1 MIGVAL
7 GILAVILV
15 GPGSIWVGRW
25 RFLHTA
31 PRPAVALWQA
41 GSVSALLSVVGA
53 GVALSLGLFHHRSDP
68 SVAEVIVYSLI
79 LIFTLVVVGR
89 LIWSLVIVAQTTGAR
104 RARHRRAVDLLD
116 QANRRAELAG
126 PPGLR
131 VMKESVPV
139 AYCLPAVRRSRV
151 VLSDGALR
159 ALAPDEVAAV
169 LAHEEAHLRARHD
182 LVLDTFTALHRAFP
196 IAVRSEVP
204 LNEARLLVELLADDA
219 ARRRTGAV
227 PLARALV
234 AMAAAPVPRFAMGVS
249 YGTVVRVSRLAEDVR
264 PHRMLSLGIYLLALG
279 LIALPVV
286 LLGAQQLLD
295 WLGIAMNLGWY

>member
-25 RFLHTA
+25 TFLHRA
-31 PRPAVALWQA
+31 PRPAVVLWQA

-53 GVALSLGLFHHRSDP
+53 GVALSLGLLHNPDP
-68 SVAEVIVYSLI
+68 SVAEVIVYSMI
-79 LIFTLVVVGR
+79 LIFTLIVVGR
-89 LIWSLVIVAQTTGAR
+89 LIWSLVIVARTTGTR

-116 QANRRAELAG
+116 QVSRRAGLAG

-131 VMKESVPV
+131 VMNEPMPV
-139 AYCLPAVRRSRV
+139 AYCVPAVRQSRV

-196 IAVRSEVP
+196 IAVRSNVP
-204 LNEARLLVELLADDA
+204 LDEARLLVELLADDA

-264 PHRMLSLGIYLLALG
+264 PHRLLSAGIYLLALG
-279 LIALPVV
+279 LAALPVV
-286 LLGAQQLLD
+286 ILGAQQLLD
-295 WLGIAMNLGWY
+295 WFGLSLNLGWY

>member
-1 MIGVAL
+1 VIGVAL

-25 RFLHTA
+25 SFLHRA

-41 GSVSALLSVVGA
+41 GSVAALLSVVGS
-53 GVALSLGLFHHRSDP
+53 GLALSLGLFHNPDP
-68 SVAEVIVYSLI
+68 SVAEVIVYSII

-89 LIWSLVIVAQTTGAR
+89 LIWSLLIVVRKTGSR
-104 RARHRRAVDLLD
+104 RTRHRRAVDLLD
-116 QANRRAELAG
+116 QVSRRAELAG

-131 VMKESVPV
+131 VMSEPVPV
-139 AYCLPAVRRSRV
+139 AYCLPALRKSRV

-204 LNEARLLVELLADDA
+204 LNEARLLVEMLADDA

-234 AMAAAPVPRFAMGVS
+234 ALAAAPVPRFAMGVS
-249 YGTVVRVSRLAEDVR
+249 YGTVVRVSRLADDVR
-264 PHRMLSLGIYLLALG
+264 PHRLLSAGIYLLALG
-279 LIALPVV
+279 LVALPVL
-286 LLGAQQLLD
+286 LLGAQQILN
-295 WLGIAMNLGWY
+295 WLGSPVNLGWY

>member
-15 GPGSIWVGRW
+15 GPGSIWVGNW
-25 RFLHTA
+25 RFLHRV

-41 GSVSALLSVVGA
+41 GSVAALLSVVGA
-53 GVALSLGLFHHRSDP
+53 GLALSLGLLHNPAP
-68 SVAEVIVYSLI
+68 SVAEVIVYSMI
-79 LIFTLVVVGR
+79 LIFTAIVVGR
-89 LIWSLVIVAQTTGAR
+89 LIWSLVTVVRTSGLR

-116 QANRRAELAG
+116 QVSRRAELAG

-131 VMKESVPV
+131 VMSEPIPV
-139 AYCLPAVRRSRV
+139 AYCLPAVRHSRV
-151 VLSDGALR
+151 VVSDGALR
-159 ALAPDEVAAV
+159 TLASDEVAAV
-169 LAHEEAHLRARHD
+169 LAHEAAHVRARHD

-196 IAVRSEVP
+196 IAVRSEIP

-234 AMAAAPVPRFAMGVS
+234 AMAAAPVPGFAMGVS
-249 YGTVVRVSRLAEDVR
+249 YGTAVRVSRLAEDVR
-264 PHRMLSLGIYLLALG
+264 KHRLLSTGIYLLALG
-279 LIALPVV
+279 LMALPVV
-286 LLGAQQLLD
+286 IIGAPLLMGWA
-295 WLGIAMNLGWY
+295 GIDLNFGWY

>member
-25 RFLHTA
+25 SFLHRA

-41 GSVSALLSVVGA
+41 GSVAALLSVVGS
-53 GVALSLGLFHHRSDP
+53 GLALSLGLFHNPDP
-68 SVAEVIVYSLI
+68 SVAEVIVYSII

-89 LIWSLVIVAQTTGAR
+89 LIWSLLIVVRKTGSR
-104 RARHRRAVDLLD
+104 RSRHRRAVDLLD
-116 QANRRAELAG
+116 QVSRRAELAG

-131 VMKESVPV
+131 VMSEPVPV
-139 AYCLPAVRRSRV
+139 AYCLPALRKSRV

-204 LNEARLLVELLADDA
+204 LNEARLLVEMLADDA

-234 AMAAAPVPRFAMGVS
+234 ALAAAPVPRFAMGVS
-249 YGTVVRVSRLAEDVR
+249 YGTVVRVSRLADDVR
-264 PHRMLSLGIYLLALG
+264 PHRLLSAGIYLLALG
-279 LIALPVV
+279 LVALPVL
-286 LLGAQQLLD
+286 LLGAQQILN
-295 WLGIAMNLGWY
+295 WLGSSVNLGWY

>member
-25 RFLHTA
+25 SFLHRA
-31 PRPAVALWQA
+31 PRPAVVLWQA

-53 GVALSLGLFHHRSDP
+53 GVALSLGLLHNPDP
-68 SVAEVIVYSLI
+68 SVAEVIVYSMI
-79 LIFTLVVVGR
+79 LIFTLIVVGR
-89 LIWSLVIVAQTTGAR
+89 LIWSLVIVARTTGTR

-116 QANRRAELAG
+116 QASRRAGLAG

-131 VMKESVPV
+131 VMNEPMPV

-196 IAVRSEVP
+196 IAVRSNVP
-204 LNEARLLVELLADDA
+204 LDEARLLVELLADDA

-249 YGTVVRVSRLAEDVR
+249 YGTVVRVARLAEDVR
-264 PHRMLSLGIYLLALG
+264 PHRMLSAGIYALALG
-279 LIALPVV
+279 LVALPVV
-286 LLGAQQLLD
+286 ILGAQQLLD
-295 WLGIAMNLGWY
+295 WFGVSLNLGWY

>member
-25 RFLHTA
+25 EFLHRA

-53 GVALSLGLFHHRSDP
+53 GLALSLGLFHDREA
-68 SVAEVIVYSLI
+68 SVAEIIVYSMI
-79 LIFTLVVVGR
+79 LIFTLIVVGR
-89 LIWSLVIVAQTTGAR
+89 LIWSLVIVARTTGAR
-104 RARHRRAVDLLD
+104 RSRHRQAVDLLD
-116 QANRRAELAG
+116 QVGRRSGLPG

-131 VMKESVPV
+131 VMSEPMPV
-139 AYCLPAVRRSRV
+139 AYCLPAVRHSRV

-159 ALAPDEVAAV
+159 TLSSDEVAAV
-169 LAHEEAHLRARHD
+169 LAHEEAHVRARHD

-196 IAVRSEVP
+196 IAVRSDVP
-204 LNEARLLVELLADDA
+204 LKEARLLVELLADDA
-219 ARRRTGAV
+219 ARRRTGAI

-249 YGTVVRVSRLAEDVR
+249 YATVVRVSRLADDVR
-264 PHRMLSLGIYLLALG
+264 PHRMLSAGIYLLAAG

-286 LLGAQQLLD
+286 ILGAQQILD
-295 WLGIAMNLGWY
+295 WLGIAFNLGWY